1 MFVAADGDIPYI
13 REALAG
19 AGEVRLFAGRTVR
32 PAEVR
37 EADAI
42 IVRTITRVDAGLL
55 EGSKVRFVGTASAGM
70 DHLDL
75 DYLAAQG
82 TQVAS
87 AAGSN
92 ANSVAEY
99 VIAALLL
106 TGKRRGWNLAEK
118 SIAVV
123 GVGHVGSLVARNA
136 AALGM
141 EVLLCD
147 PPLREATGEGKYRD
161 LEEVLG
167 ADILTLHVPL
177 TTCGKYATWHM
188 IDHKVLKRLSSRQ
201 FVINSA
207 RGEVVSGADLKEALR
222 AGRIEGAILDVWENE
237 PAIDRNLLSLVDAGT
252 AHIAGFSLDGKVRGT
267 GMILEALGRH
277 WKIPVNWDRSSIFP
291 PPRRLFPEGGAE
303 GQGAVRSIVLQAYD
317 ILKDDANLRAVQGLP
332 EEEAAGLF
340 DRLRNKYELRPEF
353 SHFIV
358 DTGGEAGLDSTC
370 RALGFEV
377 ANPVDNVSTR

>member
-1 MFVAADGDIPYI
+1 MIVAADGDIPYI

-32 PAEVR
+32 PADVR

-70 DHLDL
+70 DHLEQ
-75 DYLAAQG
+75 DYLAAHG

-87 AAGSN
+87 AAGAN

-99 VIAALLL
+99 VVAALLL
-106 TGKRRGWNLAEK
+106 TGKRRGWTLAEK

-123 GVGHVGSLVARNA
+123 GVGHVGRLVAKNA

-147 PPLREATGEGKYRD
+147 PPLRESTGEAKYRD
-161 LEEVLG
+161 LDEVLG

-177 TTCGKYATWHM
+177 TTGGKYATRHM
-188 IDHKVLKRLSSRQ
+188 IDRKVLKRLSPGRI
-201 FVINSA
+201 VVNSA
-207 RGEVVSGADLKEALR
+207 RGDVVSGRDLKQALR
-222 AGRIEGAILDVWENE
+222 EQWIEGAILDVWEDE
-237 PAIDRNLLSLVDAGT
+237 PAIDRELLDLVDVGT

-267 GMILEALGRH
+267 GLMIEALGRH
-277 WKIPVNWDRSSIFP
+277 WNIPMSWDRSGIFP
-291 PPRRLFPEGGAE
+291 PPRRLFPEKGAR
-303 GQGAVRSIVLQAYD
+303 GQDAVRSIVLQAYD

-332 EEEAAGLF
+332 ENEAAGLF
-340 DRLRNKYELRPEF
+340 DRLRNRYDLRPEF

-377 ANPVDNVSTR
+377 ANPIDNASTR